1 MKKVKILLATNN
13 THKSA
18 EFKQLLK
25 DYEVFG
31 LNELM
36 QSFEI
41 EENGA
46 NFKENALL
54 KARAVFNALQQK
66 NEFVVLSDDSGLCV
80 DALNGLPGI
89 YSARFSRASNDE
101 SNRKKLIDELQ
112 KLHLNESAAHFV
124 TCIALVSC
132 FGAFNTRG
140 TLYGRVICE
149 ERGKQGFG
157 YDSLFIPKGYNLT
170 LAQLSQKEKN
180 SLSHRFKALELAK
193 IILKLLSRNLI

>member
-89 YSARFSRASNDE
+89 YSARFSRTSNDE

-180 SLSHRFKALELAK
+180 SLSHRFKALESAK